1 MSSKGAGGCSIESPG
16 NLSVFVGGTGECPL
30 LSSLNMA
37 LVNVFYNPLFY
48 LVYLRGNQPLS
59 SPCWPPVILYGLQ
72 CHSAWSSKNAFAV
85 KKSTTWK
92 VVETCL
98 FGWSLFVLFLVN
110 SYRMRY
116 LPLSNLLTMLIKGN
130 RFSTQITYASSKS
143 IVLTGA

>member
-72 CHSAWSSKNAFAV
+72 CAV
-85 KKSTTWK
+85 L
-92 VVETCL
+92 EAQ
-98 FGWSLFVLFLVN
+98 
-110 SYRMRY
+110 RM
-116 LPLSNLLTMLIKGN
+116 LL
-130 RFSTQITYASSKS
+130 Q
-143 IVLTGA
+143 